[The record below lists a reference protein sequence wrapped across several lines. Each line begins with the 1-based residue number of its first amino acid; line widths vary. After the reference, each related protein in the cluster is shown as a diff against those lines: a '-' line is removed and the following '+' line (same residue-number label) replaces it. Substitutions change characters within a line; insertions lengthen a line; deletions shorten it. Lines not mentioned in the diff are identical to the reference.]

1 LKASLNKRIEFY
13 REEVIRWIYEKMT
26 TNVNDLY
33 KNILTTIDKIKEKQ
47 MTSEGVVAQEIFI
60 RKIRKEL

>member
-1 LKASLNKRIEFY
+1 
-13 REEVIRWIYEKMT
+13 MT

>member
-1 LKASLNKRIEFY
+1 MKAWLNKRIEFY

>member
-1 LKASLNKRIEFY
+1 MKASLNKRIEFY